1 MKNGFMGVFDI
12 ASVTKTL
19 ALCILSIGSYLIY
32 KLYLLSKQ
40 INKHTALKISKTFI
54 FITIF
59 LYIISFGTLIHAL
72 VNWQEPGILNFTLG
86 FHIISSIFD
95 ITWIIMV
102 RNRINLIAGANKG
115 DKLWLNPFITSLL
128 HVVYMQHKINQGLA
142 KTATEYQR

>member
-128 HVVYMQHKINQGLA
+128 HVVYIQHKINQGLA
-142 KTATEYQR
+142 KNATEYQR

>member
-1 MKNGFMGVFDI
+1 
-12 ASVTKTL
+12 
-19 ALCILSIGSYLIY
+19 
-32 KLYLLSKQ
+32 LSKQ

-142 KTATEYQR
+142 KNATEYQR

>member
-142 KTATEYQR
+142 KNATEYQR

>member
-1 MKNGFMGVFDI
+1 MKNGFMGVFDM
-12 ASVTKTL
+12 ASVAKIL
-19 ALCILSIGSYLIY
+19 VLCILSIGSYLIY
-32 KLYLLSKQ
+32 KLYLFSKQ
-40 INKHTALKISKTFI
+40 INKHTAFKISKTFI

-72 VNWQEPGILNFTLG
+72 ANWQEPGILNLTLG
-86 FHIISSIFD
+86 FHVISSIFD
-95 ITWIIMV
+95 IIWMIMV

-142 KTATEYQR
+142 KTATVYQC

>member
-128 HVVYMQHKINQGLA
+128 HVIYMQHKINQGLA
-142 KTATEYQR
+142 KNATEYQR

>member
-72 VNWQEPGILNFTLG
+72 VNWQ
-86 FHIISSIFD
+86 
-95 ITWIIMV
+95 
-102 RNRINLIAGANKG
+102 
-115 DKLWLNPFITSLL
+115 
-128 HVVYMQHKINQGLA
+128 
-142 KTATEYQR
+142 

>member
-1 MKNGFMGVFDI
+1 MKNGFTGVFDI
-12 ASVTKTL
+12 ASVAKIL
-19 ALCILSIGSYLIY
+19 VLCILSMGSYLIY

-59 LYIISFGTLIHAL
+59 LYIISFSTLIHAL

-142 KTATEYQR
+142 KNATEYQR